1 MITVIAQKSTK
12 REHWYSSIFNNI
24 PSGSAG
30 QLSLLIQILESKILT
45 KIMLQKNYKEDDK
58 VSKFNN
64 KILIRYEDLDIDNFY
79 IAFYDMILDSFW
91 EKICEKKHPGIG
103 FVWDTETPMLRF
115 SKENFEH
122 ILNFWDTVKD
132 NEPEY
137 YIITQDDTGWI
148 DVQAKNELS
157 SDELRMVQEYK
168 EYKEKKQ
175 EEEQKQVLKRDQ
187 NIN

>member
-24 PSGSAG
+24 PSDSVG
-30 QLSLLIQILESKILT
+30 QLSLLIQILASKILT
-45 KIMLQKNYKEDDK
+45 TIISQKNYKEDDK
-58 VSKFNN
+58 VSKFND
-64 KILIRYEDLDIDNFY
+64 KILIRYEDLDIDSFY

-91 EKICEKKHPGIG
+91 KKICKEKYGDDY

-115 SKENFEH
+115 PKENFEH

-137 YIITQDDTGWI
+137 YIITQDDTGRI

-168 EYKEKKQ
+168 EYKEKKR
-175 EEEQKQVLKRDQ
+175 EEEEKQVFKRNQ